1 MRLTDHISLGVL
13 TAQFPRAS
21 VERVL
26 AETARQSVR
35 ERALPAHVMVYYVIA
50 LGLYAE
56 VSTQDVLRCVVEG
69 ARWLGDPITT
79 DLPSKSAISQ
89 ARTRLGDAPVAALY
103 RDVVAP
109 IATVG
114 TPGAWYR
121 GWRVMSLDGTTLD
134 VGDTAENAVAFGRP
148 ASARGVNAT
157 GAFPQVRLVGL
168 LENGTHVLTSVQLG
182 SYATAERTLALSA
195 LPGLTPEMLCL
206 ADRGFLSFALW
217 RAACATGAALVWR
230 APATVTLPI
239 LERYADGSYR
249 SELRWNQRSSDG
261 DRTPQP
267 VRVVTYTLP
276 NGPTPSTRY
285 RLVTS
290 ILEPARAPAAELA
303 TLYHERWEIESAFD
317 ELKTHLRGAR
327 RVLRS
332 KTPDLVR
339 QEVWGFLLAHFALRA
354 LMHEAALG
362 ALPRARDPDA
372 LSFTHTLQ
380 VTRRTLPHVAAIP
393 PSGRASTALGAAGH
407 PRRAARA
414 TRQLESRP
422 RRAPRRQT
430 EDE

>member
-1 MRLTDHISLGVL
+1 MARTAEILPAGIRLTDHISLGVL
-13 TAQFPRAS
+13 IAQFPRAD
-21 VERVL
+21 VKRVL
-26 AETARQSVR
+26 VETARQSLR
-35 ERALPAHVMVYYVIA
+35 ERALTAHVMVYYVIA

-56 VSTQDVLRCVVEG
+56 VSTQEVLRCVVEG

-103 RDVVAP
+103 RGVVAP

-134 VGDTAENAVAFGRP
+134 VGDTAENVAAFGLP
-148 ASARGVNAT
+148 ANARGANAT

-168 LENGTHVLTSVQLG
+168 LENGTPVLTSVQLG
-182 SYATAERTLALSA
+182 PYGTAERTLARAA
-195 LPGLTPEMLCL
+195 LPGLTSEMSCL

-239 LERYADGSYR
+239 LKRYADGSYR
-249 SELRWNQRSSDG
+249 SEPRGNQRSNDP

-267 VRVVTYTLP
+267 VRVITYTLP
-276 NGPTPSTRY
+276 NSPTPSTRD
-285 RLVTS
+285 RHVTS
-290 ILEPARAPAAELA
+290 IPKPARAPAAELA
-303 TLYHERWEIESAFD
+303 ALYHERSEIMSAFD

-327 RVLRS
+327 RVLPS

-339 QEVWGFLLAHFALRA
+339 QEVWGFLLAHFALRT

-362 ALPRARDPDA
+362 ALPRARDPDS
-372 LSFTHTLQ
+372 LSLTHTLQ
-380 VTRRTLPHVAAIP
+380 VTRRTRPHMTAIS
-393 PSGRASTALGAAGH
+393 PSGHAPAAPGAAGH
-407 PRRAARA
+407 PR
-414 TRQLESRP
+414 
-422 RRAPRRQT
+422 
-430 EDE
+430 